1 MLVPDKFLLF
11 RQLCYAKL
19 AHMFSRSS
27 VREPLSAKRL
37 LISFSFFI
45 IIIIIIFFLNIFF
58 VDIIF
63 PTIANCATEHFI
75 MRLHVEQKR
84 KKNGCGREW
93 YPQRKFSFN
102 GFVIGRRRFNDI
114 FWRNV
119 CGFHTQWWLH
129 LMMVSACS
137 ALSIV
142 VGYLLQIQIFQCMQ
156 NNSSLDRANWVLQL
170 TLNDADEAI
179 TARWSYVFKCCK
191 MCTISLY
198 LWITHYVILPIL
210 FCWYTSF
217 YSYYW
222 ICNRCDNS
230 RN

>member
-93 YPQRKFSFN
+93 YPQRKSSFN
-102 GFVIGRRRFNDI
+102 GFVIGCRRFNDI
-114 FWRNV
+114 F
-119 CGFHTQWWLH
+119 F
-129 LMMVSACS
+129 
-137 ALSIV
+137 
-142 VGYLLQIQIFQCMQ
+142 
-156 NNSSLDRANWVLQL
+156 
-170 TLNDADEAI
+170 E
-179 TARWSYVFKCCK
+179 KC
-191 MCTISLY
+191 
-198 LWITHYVILPIL
+198 LWIPYSVVASPHDGFCLLCIKHCCRLPI
-210 FCWYTSF
+210 TDSDI
-217 YSYYW
+217 SMHAK
-222 ICNRCDNS
+222 
-230 RN
+230 